1 MTQNNN
7 NSLAIF
13 PNSITMLNLLF
24 GVASIVLSMEGNIGP
39 AAICIGIA
47 AACDFFDG
55 FVARLVRASS
65 ELGAQLDSL
74 ADMVSFGVAPAIIM
88 YQMIKSELIGIPPI
102 YNTTTDLYSMVLILS
117 PLVVVVC
124 GAYRLARFNTDSE
137 QAKEFK
143 GLPIPGAAIFL
154 ASFAVIREYT
164 NNYILFDVLLTPQYL
179 AIFSLF
185 AGIMMVSSIP
195 MFSFK
200 FDGFGI
206 SNNLLK
212 YIFAISSL
220 ILLICINI
228 YAIPIIVMAYIIVSL
243 VRWVLPR

>member
-7 NSLAIF
+7 LAIF
-13 PNSITMLNLLF
+13 PNAVTMMNLVF
-24 GVASIVLSMEGNIGP
+24 GVASIVFCMEGNIGP

-47 AACDFFDG
+47 AICDFLDG
-55 FVARLVRASS
+55 FVARLVKASS
-65 ELGAQLDSL
+65 ELGSQLDSL
-74 ADMVSFGVAPAIIM
+74 ADMVSFGVAPALIM
-88 YQMIKSELIGIPPI
+88 YKIIKSELIGIPPI
-102 YNTTTDLYSMVLILS
+102 YSTTIDLYSMILILS
-117 PLVVVVC
+117 PLVVVIC
-124 GAYRLARFNTDSE
+124 GAYRLARFNVDTE

-154 ASFAVIREYT
+154 ASFAVIHEYT
-164 NNYILFDVLLTPQYL
+164 DNYILIDVLLTPQYL

-185 AGIMMVSSIP
+185 IGIMMVSSIP

-206 SNNLLK
+206 SSNLLK
-212 YIFAISSL
+212 YIFAIFSL
-220 ILLICINI
+220 ILLISIKL